1 MGLNRFMRA
10 MMVVFITANCITINP
25 DIIFAATDSEDS
37 SLNTDE
43 WEEEKTE
50 EQPSEV
56 NTGPRYETAR
66 EVSSRDIEEL
76 EKSNKVKNTNKA
88 DLIAML
94 KAKAEKGPNI
104 NNNNS
109 EQSEN
114 VAINEEASG
123 SDRPAIQVERR
134 HPGLPSDSAAEIKKR
149 RKAIASSDSELE
161 SLTYPDKPTKATKKK
176 VAKASVTDTSESDLD
191 SSMQSADESTPQPLK
206 ANQQPFFPKVFKK
219 IKDAG
224 KWVRDKIDE
233 NPEVKKAIVD
243 KSAGLI
249 DQLLTKKKN
258 EEVNAS
264 DFPPPPTDEELRLA
278 LPETPMLLG
287 FNAPAT
293 SEPSS
298 FEFPPPPTDEELR
311 LALPETPMLLGF
323 NAPAT
328 SEPSSFEFPPPPTD
342 EELRLALPETPMLLG
357 FNAPATSEPSSFE
370 FPPPPTEDELEIMR
384 ETAPSLDSSFTS
396 GDLASLRSAINRH
409 SQNFSDF
416 PPMPTEEELNGRGGI
431 PTSEEFSSLN
441 SGDFTDDEN
450 SETTEEEI
458 DRLADLR
465 DRGTG
470 KHSRNAGFLP
480 LNPFTSSPVPS
491 LTPKVPK
498 ISAPAL
504 ITDITKK
511 APFKNPPQPLNVFN
525 KKTTTKTAP
534 KKITPVNT
542 APKLAALP
550 ITKAQETELGENK
563 APFIEKQAE
572 TNNRPIDMPS
582 LPVIQKE
589 VTERNK
595 EEMKPQTEEK
605 VVGESEP
612 ANNVNGKKRSAGI
625 EEGKLIAKSAE
636 DEKAKEEP
644 VNHTTLILAMLAI
657 GVFSLG
663 AVIKIIQLR
672 KNS

>member
-109 EQSEN
+109 EQSDN

-149 RKAIASSDSELE
+149 RKAIASSDSELK

-298 FEFPPPPTDEELR
+298 FEFPPPPT
-311 LALPETPMLLGF
+311 
-323 NAPAT
+323 
-328 SEPSSFEFPPPPTD
+328 
-342 EELRLALPETPMLLG
+342 
-357 FNAPATSEPSSFE
+357 
-370 FPPPPTEDELEIMR
+370 EDELEIMR

-416 PPMPTEEELNGRGGI
+416 PLMPTEEELNGRGGI

-491 LTPKVPK
+491 LSPKVSK

-550 ITKAQETELGENK
+550 ITKAQETALGENK

>member
-66 EVSSRDIEEL
+66 EVSSRDIKEL
-76 EKSNKVKNTNKA
+76 EKSNKVRNTNKA

-94 KAKAEKGPNI
+94 KEKAEKGPN
-104 NNNNS
+104 NNNNNG
-109 EQSEN
+109 EQTGN

-123 SDRPAIQVERR
+123 VDRPTLQVERR
-134 HPGLPSDSAAEIKKR
+134 HPGLSSDSAAEIKKR

-161 SLTYPDKPTKATKKK
+161 SLTYPDKPTTKANKRK
-176 VAKASVTDTSESDLD
+176 VAKESVVDASESDLD

-206 ANQQPFFPKVFKK
+206 ANQKPFFPKVFKK

-249 DQLLTKKKN
+249 DQLLTKKKS

-287 FNAPAT
+287 FNAP
-293 SEPSS
+293 
-298 FEFPPPPTDEELR
+298 
-311 LALPETPMLLGF
+311 TP
-323 NAPAT
+323 

-409 SQNFSDF
+409 SENFSDF
-416 PPMPTEEELNGRGGI
+416 PPIPTEGELNGGGDR
-431 PTSEEFSSLN
+431 PTSEGFSSMN

-480 LNPFTSSPVPS
+480 LNPFISSPVPS

-504 ITDITKK
+504 ISDITKK
-511 APFKNPPQPLNVFN
+511 APFKNPSQPLNVFN
-525 KKTTTKTAP
+525 KKTTTKTVT
-534 KKITPVNT
+534 KKPTPVKT
-542 APKLAALP
+542 APKLAELP
-550 ITKAQETELGENK
+550 ATKPQETVLRENK
-563 APFIEKQAE
+563 TPFIEKQAE
-572 TNNRPIDMPS
+572 TNKQSINMPS

-589 VTERNK
+589 ATESDK

-605 VVGESEP
+605 MVEESES
-612 ANNVNGKKRSAGI
+612 ANNANGKNRSAGI

-644 VNHTTLILAMLAI
+644 GNHTTLILAMLAI

-663 AVIKIIQLR
+663 AFIKIIQLR
-672 KNS
+672 KNN

>member
-66 EVSSRDIEEL
+66 EVSSRDIKEL
-76 EKSNKVKNTNKA
+76 EKSNKVRNTNKA

-94 KAKAEKGPNI
+94 KEKAEKGPN
-104 NNNNS
+104 NNNNNG
-109 EQSEN
+109 EQTEN
-114 VAINEEASG
+114 AAINEEASG
-123 SDRPAIQVERR
+123 ADRPAIQVERR

-161 SLTYPDKPTKATKKK
+161 SLTYPDKPTKVNKKK
-176 VAKASVTDTSESDLD
+176 VAKESVADASESDLD
-191 SSMQSADESTPQPLK
+191 SSMQSADESSPQPLK

-249 DQLLTKKKN
+249 DQLLTKKKS

-328 SEPSSFEFPPPPTD
+328 SEPSSFEFPPPPT
-342 EELRLALPETPMLLG
+342 
-357 FNAPATSEPSSFE
+357 
-370 FPPPPTEDELEIMR
+370 EDELEIIR
-384 ETAPSLDSSFTS
+384 ETASSLDSSFTR
-396 GDLASLRSAINRH
+396 GDLASLRNAINRH

-416 PPMPTEEELNGRGGI
+416 PPIPTEEELNGGGDR
-431 PTSEEFSSLN
+431 PTSEGFSSMN

-480 LNPFTSSPVPS
+480 LNPFISSPVPS

-504 ITDITKK
+504 ISDITKK
-511 APFKNPPQPLNVFN
+511 APFKNPSQPLNVFN
-525 KKTTTKTAP
+525 KKTTTKTVT
-534 KKITPVNT
+534 KKPTPVKT
-542 APKLAALP
+542 APKLAELP
-550 ITKAQETELGENK
+550 ATKPQETVLRENK
-563 APFIEKQAE
+563 TPFIEKQAE
-572 TNNRPIDMPS
+572 TNKQSINMPS

-589 VTERNK
+589 ATESDK

-605 VVGESEP
+605 MVEESES
-612 ANNVNGKKRSAGI
+612 ANNANGKNRSAGI

-644 VNHTTLILAMLAI
+644 GNHTTLILAMLAI

-663 AVIKIIQLR
+663 AFIKIIQLR
-672 KNS
+672 KNN

>member
-1 MGLNRFMRA
+1 MRA

-109 EQSEN
+109 EQTEN
-114 VAINEEASG
+114 AAINEEASG
-123 SDRPAIQVERR
+123 ADRPAIQVERR

-161 SLTYPDKPTKATKKK
+161 SLTYLDKPTKANKKK
-176 VAKASVTDTSESDLD
+176 VAKASVADASESDLD
-191 SSMQSADESTPQPLK
+191 SSMQSADESSPQPLK

-243 KSAGLI
+243 KGAGLI

-264 DFPPPPTDEELRLA
+264 D
-278 LPETPMLLG
+278 
-287 FNAPAT
+287 
-293 SEPSS
+293 
-298 FEFPPPPTDEELR
+298 
-311 LALPETPMLLGF
+311 
-323 NAPAT
+323 
-328 SEPSSFEFPPPPTD
+328 FPPPPTD

-409 SQNFSDF
+409 SENFSDF
-416 PPMPTEEELNGRGGI
+416 PPIPTEEELNGRGGR

-491 LTPKVPK
+491 LSPKVSK
-498 ISAPAL
+498 KSAPAL
-504 ITDITKK
+504 ISDITKK

-525 KKTTTKTAP
+525 KKTATKTAS

-542 APKLAALP
+542 SPKLAALP
-550 ITKAQETELGENK
+550 ITKAQETALGENK

-572 TNNRPIDMPS
+572 PNNQPIDMPS

-605 VVGESEP
+605 MVGESEP

-636 DEKAKEEP
+636 DEKAKEESA
-644 VNHTTLILAMLAI
+644 NHTTLILAMLAM

-663 AVIKIIQLR
+663 AFIKIIQLR

>member
-109 EQSEN
+109 EQSDN

-298 FEFPPPPTDEELR
+298 FEFPPPPT
-311 LALPETPMLLGF
+311 
-323 NAPAT
+323 
-328 SEPSSFEFPPPPTD
+328 
-342 EELRLALPETPMLLG
+342 
-357 FNAPATSEPSSFE
+357 
-370 FPPPPTEDELEIMR
+370 EDELEIMR

-416 PPMPTEEELNGRGGI
+416 PLMPTEEELNGRGGI

-491 LTPKVPK
+491 LSPKVSK

-550 ITKAQETELGENK
+550 ITKAQETALGENK

-605 VVGESEP
+605 VVGESES

>member
-1 MGLNRFMRA
+1 VGLNRFMRA

-109 EQSEN
+109 EQSDN

-298 FEFPPPPTDEELR
+298 FEFPPPPT
-311 LALPETPMLLGF
+311 
-323 NAPAT
+323 
-328 SEPSSFEFPPPPTD
+328 
-342 EELRLALPETPMLLG
+342 
-357 FNAPATSEPSSFE
+357 
-370 FPPPPTEDELEIMR
+370 EDELEIMR

-416 PPMPTEEELNGRGGI
+416 PPIPTEEELNGRGGI

-550 ITKAQETELGENK
+550 ITKAQETALGENK

-595 EEMKPQTEEK
+595 EEMKPQTEGK

>member
-109 EQSEN
+109 EQTEN
-114 VAINEEASG
+114 AAINEEASG
-123 SDRPAIQVERR
+123 VDRPAIQVERR

-161 SLTYPDKPTKATKKK
+161 SLTYLDKPTKANKKK

-243 KSAGLI
+243 KGAGLI

-264 DFPPPPTDEELRLA
+264 DFPA
-278 LPETPMLLG
+278 
-287 FNAPAT
+287 
-293 SEPSS
+293 
-298 FEFPPPPTDEELR
+298 
-311 LALPETPMLLGF
+311 
-323 NAPAT
+323 
-328 SEPSSFEFPPPPTD
+328 PPTD

-409 SQNFSDF
+409 SENFSDF
-416 PPMPTEEELNGRGGI
+416 PPIPTEEELNGRGGR

-491 LTPKVPK
+491 LSPKVSK
-498 ISAPAL
+498 KSAPAL
-504 ITDITKK
+504 ISDITKK
-511 APFKNPPQPLNVFN
+511 APFKNPTQPLNVFN
-525 KKTTTKTAP
+525 KKTATKTAS

-542 APKLAALP
+542 SPKLAALP
-550 ITKAQETELGENK
+550 ITKAQETALGENK

-572 TNNRPIDMPS
+572 PNNQPIDMPS

-605 VVGESEP
+605 MVGESEP

-636 DEKAKEEP
+636 DEKAKEESA
-644 VNHTTLILAMLAI
+644 NHTTLILAMLAM

-663 AVIKIIQLR
+663 AFIKIIQLR

>member
-66 EVSSRDIEEL
+66 EVSSRDIKEL
-76 EKSNKVKNTNKA
+76 EKSNKVRNTNKA

-94 KAKAEKGPNI
+94 KEKAEKGPN
-104 NNNNS
+104 NNNNNG
-109 EQSEN
+109 EQTGN

-123 SDRPAIQVERR
+123 VDRPTLQVERR
-134 HPGLPSDSAAEIKKR
+134 HPGLSSDSAAEIKKR

-161 SLTYPDKPTKATKKK
+161 SLTYPDKPTKANKRK
-176 VAKASVTDTSESDLD
+176 VARESVVDASESGLD
-191 SSMQSADESTPQPLK
+191 SSMQSADESSPQPLK

-249 DQLLTKKKN
+249 DQLLTKKKS

-328 SEPSSFEFPPPPTD
+328 SEPSSFEFPPPPT
-342 EELRLALPETPMLLG
+342 
-357 FNAPATSEPSSFE
+357 
-370 FPPPPTEDELEIMR
+370 EDELEIIR
-384 ETAPSLDSSFTS
+384 ETASSLDSSFTR
-396 GDLASLRSAINRH
+396 GDLASLRNAINRH

-416 PPMPTEEELNGRGGI
+416 PPIPTEEELNGGGDR
-431 PTSEEFSSLN
+431 PTSEGFSSMN

-480 LNPFTSSPVPS
+480 LNPFISSPVPS

-504 ITDITKK
+504 ISDITKK
-511 APFKNPPQPLNVFN
+511 APFKNPSQPLNVFN
-525 KKTTTKTAP
+525 KKTTTKTVT
-534 KKITPVNT
+534 KKPTPVKT
-542 APKLAALP
+542 APKLAELP
-550 ITKAQETELGENK
+550 ATKPQETVLRENK
-563 APFIEKQAE
+563 TPFIEKQAE
-572 TNNRPIDMPS
+572 TNKQSINMPS

-589 VTERNK
+589 ATESDK

-605 VVGESEP
+605 MVEESES
-612 ANNVNGKKRSAGI
+612 ANNANGKNRSAGI

-644 VNHTTLILAMLAI
+644 GNHTTLILAMLAI

-663 AVIKIIQLR
+663 AFIKIIQLR
-672 KNS
+672 KNN

>member
-1 MGLNRFMRA
+1 MRA

-43 WEEEKTE
+43 WEEEKME

-109 EQSEN
+109 EQTEN
-114 VAINEEASG
+114 AAINEEASG
-123 SDRPAIQVERR
+123 ADRPAIQVERR
-134 HPGLPSDSAAEIKKR
+134 HPGLSSDSAAEIKKR

-161 SLTYPDKPTKATKKK
+161 SLTYPDKPTKANKKK
-176 VAKASVTDTSESDLD
+176 VAKESVADASESDLD
-191 SSMQSADESTPQPLK
+191 SSMQSADESSPQPLK

-278 LPETPMLLG
+278 V
-287 FNAPAT
+287 
-293 SEPSS
+293 
-298 FEFPPPPTDEELR
+298 
-311 LALPETPMLLGF
+311 
-323 NAPAT
+323 
-328 SEPSSFEFPPPPTD
+328 
-342 EELRLALPETPMLLG
+342 PETPMLLG

-384 ETAPSLDSSFTS
+384 GTAPLLDSSFTS

-409 SQNFSDF
+409 SENFSDF
-416 PPMPTEEELNGRGGI
+416 PPIPTEEELNGRGGR

-480 LNPFTSSPVPS
+480 LNPFTSSPVSS
-491 LTPKVPK
+491 LSPKVPK

-504 ITDITKK
+504 ISDITKK
-511 APFKNPPQPLNVFN
+511 VPFKNPPQPLNVFN
-525 KKTTTKTAP
+525 KKTTTKKVP
-534 KKITPVNT
+534 QKITLVNS

-550 ITKAQETELGENK
+550 ITKAQETALGENK

-572 TNNRPIDMPS
+572 PNNQLIDMPS
-582 LPVIQKE
+582 LPVIKKE

-605 VVGESEP
+605 MVGESEP

-644 VNHTTLILAMLAI
+644 ANHTTLILAMLAM

-663 AVIKIIQLR
+663 AFIKIIQLR

>member
-328 SEPSSFEFPPPPTD
+328 SEPSSFEFPPPPT
-342 EELRLALPETPMLLG
+342 
-357 FNAPATSEPSSFE
+357 
-370 FPPPPTEDELEIMR
+370 EDELEIMR

-416 PPMPTEEELNGRGGI
+416 PPIPTEEELNGRGGI

-550 ITKAQETELGENK
+550 ITKAQETALGENK

>member
-328 SEPSSFEFPPPPTD
+328 SEPSSFEFPPPPT
-342 EELRLALPETPMLLG
+342 
-357 FNAPATSEPSSFE
+357 
-370 FPPPPTEDELEIMR
+370 EDELEIMR

-416 PPMPTEEELNGRGGI
+416 PPIPTEEELNGRGGI

-550 ITKAQETELGENK
+550 ITKAQETALGENK

-636 DEKAKEEP
+636 DEKVKEEP

>member
-66 EVSSRDIEEL
+66 EVSSRDIKEL
-76 EKSNKVKNTNKA
+76 EKSNKVRNTNKA

-94 KAKAEKGPNI
+94 KEKAEKGPNI

-109 EQSEN
+109 EQTEN
-114 VAINEEASG
+114 AAINEEASG
-123 SDRPAIQVERR
+123 ADRPAIQVERR

-161 SLTYPDKPTKATKKK
+161 SLTYPDKPTKVNKKK
-176 VAKASVTDTSESDLD
+176 VAKESVADASESDLD
-191 SSMQSADESTPQPLK
+191 SSMQSADESSPQPLK

-249 DQLLTKKKN
+249 DQLLTKKKS

-328 SEPSSFEFPPPPTD
+328 SEPSSFEFPPPPT
-342 EELRLALPETPMLLG
+342 
-357 FNAPATSEPSSFE
+357 
-370 FPPPPTEDELEIMR
+370 EDELEIIR
-384 ETAPSLDSSFTS
+384 ETASSLDSSFTR
-396 GDLASLRSAINRH
+396 GDLASMRNAINRH

-416 PPMPTEEELNGRGGI
+416 PPIPTEEELNGRGGR

-480 LNPFTSSPVPS
+480 LNPFASSPVPS
-491 LTPKVPK
+491 LSPKVSK

-504 ITDITKK
+504 ISDITKK
-511 APFKNPPQPLNVFN
+511 TPFKNPSQPLNVFN
-525 KKTTTKTAP
+525 KKTTTKTVT
-534 KKITPVNT
+534 KKPTPVKT
-542 APKLAALP
+542 APKLAELP
-550 ITKAQETELGENK
+550 ATKPQETVLRENK
-563 APFIEKQAE
+563 TPFIEKQAE
-572 TNNRPIDMPS
+572 TNKQSINMPS

-589 VTERNK
+589 ATESDK

-605 VVGESEP
+605 MVEESES
-612 ANNVNGKKRSAGI
+612 ANNANGKNRSAGI

-644 VNHTTLILAMLAI
+644 GNHTTLILAMLAI

-663 AVIKIIQLR
+663 AFIKIIQLR
-672 KNS
+672 KNN

>member
-66 EVSSRDIEEL
+66 EVSSRDIKEL
-76 EKSNKVKNTNKA
+76 EKSNKVRNTNKA

-109 EQSEN
+109 EQTEN
-114 VAINEEASG
+114 AAINEEASG
-123 SDRPAIQVERR
+123 ADRPAIQVERR

-161 SLTYPDKPTKATKKK
+161 SLTYPDKPTKVNKKK
-176 VAKASVTDTSESDLD
+176 VAKESVADASESDLD
-191 SSMQSADESTPQPLK
+191 SSMQSADESSPQPLK

-249 DQLLTKKKN
+249 DQLLTKKKS

-278 LPETPMLLG
+278 LPETPMLLD
-287 FNAPAT
+287 FNAPT
-293 SEPSS
+293 
-298 FEFPPPPTDEELR
+298 
-311 LALPETPMLLGF
+311 
-323 NAPAT
+323 T

-370 FPPPPTEDELEIMR
+370 FPPPPTEDELEIIR
-384 ETAPSLDSSFTS
+384 ETASSLDSSFTR
-396 GDLASLRSAINRH
+396 GDLASLRNAINRH

-416 PPMPTEEELNGRGGI
+416 PPIPTEEELNGGGDR
-431 PTSEEFSSLN
+431 PTSEGFSSMN

-480 LNPFTSSPVPS
+480 LNPFISSPVPS

-504 ITDITKK
+504 ISDITKK
-511 APFKNPPQPLNVFN
+511 APFKNPSQPLNVFN
-525 KKTTTKTAP
+525 KKTTTKTVT
-534 KKITPVNT
+534 KKPTPVKT
-542 APKLAALP
+542 APKLAELP
-550 ITKAQETELGENK
+550 ATKPQETVLRENK
-563 APFIEKQAE
+563 TPFIEKQAE
-572 TNNRPIDMPS
+572 TNKQSINMPS

-589 VTERNK
+589 ATESDK

-605 VVGESEP
+605 MVEESES
-612 ANNVNGKKRSAGI
+612 ANNANGKNRSAGI

-644 VNHTTLILAMLAI
+644 GNHTTLILAMLAI

-663 AVIKIIQLR
+663 AFIKIIQLR
-672 KNS
+672 KNN

>member
-66 EVSSRDIEEL
+66 EVSSRDIKEL
-76 EKSNKVKNTNKA
+76 EKSNKVRNTNKA

-94 KAKAEKGPNI
+94 KEKAEKGPNI

-109 EQSEN
+109 EQTEN
-114 VAINEEASG
+114 AAINEEASG
-123 SDRPAIQVERR
+123 ADRPAIQVERR

-161 SLTYPDKPTKATKKK
+161 SLTYPDKPTKVNKKK
-176 VAKASVTDTSESDLD
+176 VAKESVADASESDLD

-206 ANQQPFFPKVFKK
+206 ANQKPFFPKVFKK

-249 DQLLTKKKN
+249 DQLLTKKKS

-278 LPETPMLLG
+278 LPETPMLL
-287 FNAPAT
+287 
-293 SEPSS
+293 
-298 FEFPPPPTDEELR
+298 D
-311 LALPETPMLLGF
+311 
-323 NAPAT
+323 
-328 SEPSSFEFPPPPTD
+328 
-342 EELRLALPETPMLLG
+342 

-409 SQNFSDF
+409 SENFSDF
-416 PPMPTEEELNGRGGI
+416 PPIPTEEELNGRGGR

-465 DRGTG
+465 DRGRG

-491 LTPKVPK
+491 LSPKVSK

-504 ITDITKK
+504 ISDITKK
-511 APFKNPPQPLNVFN
+511 TPFKNPSQPLNVFN
-525 KKTTTKTAP
+525 KKTTTKTVT
-534 KKITPVNT
+534 KKPTPVKT
-542 APKLAALP
+542 APKLAELP
-550 ITKAQETELGENK
+550 ATKPQETVLRENK
-563 APFIEKQAE
+563 TPFIEKQAE
-572 TNNRPIDMPS
+572 TNKQSINMPS

-589 VTERNK
+589 ATESDK

-605 VVGESEP
+605 MVEESES
-612 ANNVNGKKRSAGI
+612 ANNANGKNRSAGI

-644 VNHTTLILAMLAI
+644 GNHTTLILAMLAI

-663 AVIKIIQLR
+663 AFIKIIQLR
-672 KNS
+672 KNN

>member
-109 EQSEN
+109 EQSDN

-298 FEFPPPPTDEELR
+298 FEFPPPPT
-311 LALPETPMLLGF
+311 
-323 NAPAT
+323 
-328 SEPSSFEFPPPPTD
+328 
-342 EELRLALPETPMLLG
+342 
-357 FNAPATSEPSSFE
+357 
-370 FPPPPTEDELEIMR
+370 EDELEIMR

-416 PPMPTEEELNGRGGI
+416 PLMPTEEELNGRGGI

-458 DRLADLR
+458 DCLADLR

-491 LTPKVPK
+491 LSPKVSK

-550 ITKAQETELGENK
+550 ITKAQETALGENK

>member
-1 MGLNRFMRA
+1 MRA

-298 FEFPPPPTDEELR
+298 FEFPPPPT
-311 LALPETPMLLGF
+311 
-323 NAPAT
+323 
-328 SEPSSFEFPPPPTD
+328 
-342 EELRLALPETPMLLG
+342 
-357 FNAPATSEPSSFE
+357 
-370 FPPPPTEDELEIMR
+370 EDELEIMR

-416 PPMPTEEELNGRGGI
+416 PPIPTEEELNGRGGI

-572 TNNRPIDMPS
+572 TNNLPIDMPS

-644 VNHTTLILAMLAI
+644 VNHTTLILAMFAI

>member
-298 FEFPPPPTDEELR
+298 FEFPPPPT
-311 LALPETPMLLGF
+311 
-323 NAPAT
+323 
-328 SEPSSFEFPPPPTD
+328 
-342 EELRLALPETPMLLG
+342 
-357 FNAPATSEPSSFE
+357 
-370 FPPPPTEDELEIMR
+370 EDELEIMR

-416 PPMPTEEELNGRGGI
+416 PPIPTEEELNGRGGI
-431 PTSEEFSSLN
+431 PTSEEFISLN

-595 EEMKPQTEEK
+595 EEMKPQTEGK

>member
-1 MGLNRFMRA
+1 MRA

-66 EVSSRDIEEL
+66 EVSSRDIKEL
-76 EKSNKVKNTNKA
+76 EKSNKVRNTNKA

-94 KAKAEKGPNI
+94 KEKAEKGPN
-104 NNNNS
+104 NNNNNG
-109 EQSEN
+109 EQTGN

-123 SDRPAIQVERR
+123 VDRPTLQVERR

-161 SLTYPDKPTKATKKK
+161 SLTYLDKPTKANKKK
-176 VAKASVTDTSESDLD
+176 VAKESVADASESDLD
-191 SSMQSADESTPQPLK
+191 SSMQSADESSPQPLK

-249 DQLLTKKKN
+249 DQLLTKKKS

-287 FNAPAT
+287 FNAPT
-293 SEPSS
+293 
-298 FEFPPPPTDEELR
+298 
-311 LALPETPMLLGF
+311 
-323 NAPAT
+323 T

-409 SQNFSDF
+409 SENFSDF
-416 PPMPTEEELNGRGGI
+416 PPIPTEGELNGGGDR
-431 PTSEEFSSLN
+431 PTSEGFSSMN

-480 LNPFTSSPVPS
+480 LNPFISSPVPS

-504 ITDITKK
+504 ISDITKK
-511 APFKNPPQPLNVFN
+511 APFKNPSQPLNVFN
-525 KKTTTKTAP
+525 KKTTTKTVT
-534 KKITPVNT
+534 KKPTPVKT
-542 APKLAALP
+542 APKLAELP
-550 ITKAQETELGENK
+550 ATKPQETVLRENK
-563 APFIEKQAE
+563 TPFIEKQAE
-572 TNNRPIDMPS
+572 TNKQSINMPS

-589 VTERNK
+589 ATESDK

-605 VVGESEP
+605 MVEESES
-612 ANNVNGKKRSAGI
+612 ANNANGKNRSAGI

-644 VNHTTLILAMLAI
+644 GNHTTLILAMLAI

-663 AVIKIIQLR
+663 AFIKIIQLR
-672 KNS
+672 KNN

>member
-328 SEPSSFEFPPPPTD
+328 SEPSSFEFPPPPT
-342 EELRLALPETPMLLG
+342 
-357 FNAPATSEPSSFE
+357 
-370 FPPPPTEDELEIMR
+370 EDELEIMR

-416 PPMPTEEELNGRGGI
+416 PPIPTEEELNGRGGI

-498 ISAPAL
+498 INAPAL

-550 ITKAQETELGENK
+550 ITKAQETALGENK

-644 VNHTTLILAMLAI
+644 VNHTTLILAVLAI

>member
-66 EVSSRDIEEL
+66 EVSSRDIKEL
-76 EKSNKVKNTNKA
+76 EKSNKVRNTNKA

-94 KAKAEKGPNI
+94 KEKAEKGPN
-104 NNNNS
+104 NNNNNG
-109 EQSEN
+109 EQTGN

-123 SDRPAIQVERR
+123 VDRPTLQVERR

-161 SLTYPDKPTKATKKK
+161 SLTYPDKPTKVNKKK
-176 VAKASVTDTSESDLD
+176 VAKESVADASESDLD
-191 SSMQSADESTPQPLK
+191 SSMQSADESSPQPLK

-249 DQLLTKKKN
+249 DQLLTKKKS

-328 SEPSSFEFPPPPTD
+328 SEPSSFEFPPPPT
-342 EELRLALPETPMLLG
+342 
-357 FNAPATSEPSSFE
+357 
-370 FPPPPTEDELEIMR
+370 EDELEIIR
-384 ETAPSLDSSFTS
+384 ETASSLDSSFTR
-396 GDLASLRSAINRH
+396 GDLASLRNAINRH

-416 PPMPTEEELNGRGGI
+416 PPIPTEEELNGGGDR
-431 PTSEEFSSLN
+431 PTSEGFSSMN

-450 SETTEEEI
+450 IETTEEEI

-480 LNPFTSSPVPS
+480 LNPFISSPVPS

-504 ITDITKK
+504 ISDITKK
-511 APFKNPPQPLNVFN
+511 APFKNPSQPLNVFN
-525 KKTTTKTAP
+525 KKTTTKTVT
-534 KKITPVNT
+534 KKPTPVKT
-542 APKLAALP
+542 APKLAELP
-550 ITKAQETELGENK
+550 ATKPQETVLRENK
-563 APFIEKQAE
+563 TPFIEKQAE
-572 TNNRPIDMPS
+572 TNKQSINMPS

-589 VTERNK
+589 ATESDK

-605 VVGESEP
+605 MVEESES
-612 ANNVNGKKRSAGI
+612 ANNANGKNRSAGI

-644 VNHTTLILAMLAI
+644 GNHTTLILAMLAI

-663 AVIKIIQLR
+663 AFIKIIQLR
-672 KNS
+672 RNN

>member
-109 EQSEN
+109 EQSDN

-219 IKDAG
+219 IKDAD

-298 FEFPPPPTDEELR
+298 FEFPPPPT
-311 LALPETPMLLGF
+311 
-323 NAPAT
+323 
-328 SEPSSFEFPPPPTD
+328 
-342 EELRLALPETPMLLG
+342 
-357 FNAPATSEPSSFE
+357 
-370 FPPPPTEDELEIMR
+370 EDELEIMR

-416 PPMPTEEELNGRGGI
+416 PLMPTEEELNGRGGI

-491 LTPKVPK
+491 LSPKVSK

-550 ITKAQETELGENK
+550 ITKAQETALGENK

>member
-43 WEEEKTE
+43 WEEKTE

-109 EQSEN
+109 EQTEN

-123 SDRPAIQVERR
+123 ADRPAIQVERR

-161 SLTYPDKPTKATKKK
+161 SLTYLDKPTKANKKK
-176 VAKASVTDTSESDLD
+176 VAKESVADASESDLD
-191 SSMQSADESTPQPLK
+191 SSMQSADESSPQPLK

-249 DQLLTKKKN
+249 DQLLTKKKK

-328 SEPSSFEFPPPPTD
+328 P
-342 EELRLALPETPMLLG
+342 
-357 FNAPATSEPSSFE
+357 EPSSFE

-384 ETAPSLDSSFTS
+384 GTAPSLDSSFTS

-409 SQNFSDF
+409 SENFSDF
-416 PPMPTEEELNGRGGI
+416 PPIPTEEELNGRGGR

-491 LTPKVPK
+491 LSPKVSK

-504 ITDITKK
+504 ISDITKK

-525 KKTTTKTAP
+525 KKTTTKTAS

-542 APKLAALP
+542 SPKLAALP
-550 ITKAQETELGENK
+550 IMKAQETALGENK

-572 TNNRPIDMPS
+572 PNNQPIDMPS

-605 VVGESEP
+605 MVGESEP

-644 VNHTTLILAMLAI
+644 ANHTTLILAMLAM

-663 AVIKIIQLR
+663 AFIKIIQLR

>member
-1 MGLNRFMRA
+1 MRA

-109 EQSEN
+109 EQTEN
-114 VAINEEASG
+114 AAISEEASG
-123 SDRPAIQVERR
+123 ADRPAIQVERR

-161 SLTYPDKPTKATKKK
+161 SLTYLDKPTKANKKK

-243 KSAGLI
+243 KGAGLI

-264 DFPPPPTDEELRLA
+264 DFPA
-278 LPETPMLLG
+278 
-287 FNAPAT
+287 
-293 SEPSS
+293 
-298 FEFPPPPTDEELR
+298 
-311 LALPETPMLLGF
+311 
-323 NAPAT
+323 
-328 SEPSSFEFPPPPTD
+328 PPTD

-409 SQNFSDF
+409 SENFSDF
-416 PPMPTEEELNGRGGI
+416 PPIPTEEELNGRGGR

-491 LTPKVPK
+491 LSPKVSK

-504 ITDITKK
+504 ISDITKK
-511 APFKNPPQPLNVFN
+511 APFENPPQPLNVFN
-525 KKTTTKTAP
+525 KKTTTKTAS

-542 APKLAALP
+542 SPKLAALP
-550 ITKAQETELGENK
+550 ITKAQETALGENK
-563 APFIEKQAE
+563 APFREKQAE
-572 TNNRPIDMPS
+572 PNNQPIDMPS

-595 EEMKPQTEEK
+595 EEMKPPTEEK
-605 VVGESEP
+605 MVGESES

-644 VNHTTLILAMLAI
+644 ANHTTLILAMLAM

-663 AVIKIIQLR
+663 AFIKIIQLR

>member
-109 EQSEN
+109 EQTEN
-114 VAINEEASG
+114 AAINEEASG
-123 SDRPAIQVERR
+123 ADRPAIQVERR

-161 SLTYPDKPTKATKKK
+161 SLTYLDKPTKANKKK

-243 KSAGLI
+243 KGAGLI

-264 DFPPPPTDEELRLA
+264 DFPAPPADEELRLA

-298 FEFPPPPTDEELR
+298 FEFP
-311 LALPETPMLLGF
+311 A
-323 NAPAT
+323 
-328 SEPSSFEFPPPPTD
+328 PPTD

-409 SQNFSDF
+409 SENFSDF
-416 PPMPTEEELNGRGGI
+416 PPIPTEEELNGRGGR

-491 LTPKVPK
+491 LSPKVSK

-504 ITDITKK
+504 ISDITKK
-511 APFKNPPQPLNVFN
+511 APFENPPQPLNVFN
-525 KKTTTKTAP
+525 KKTATKTAS

-542 APKLAALP
+542 SPKLAALP
-550 ITKAQETELGENK
+550 ITKAQETALGENK

-572 TNNRPIDMPS
+572 PNNQPIDMPS

-605 VVGESEP
+605 MVGESEP

-636 DEKAKEEP
+636 DEKAKEESA
-644 VNHTTLILAMLAI
+644 NHTTLILAMLAM

-663 AVIKIIQLR
+663 AFIKIIQLR

>member
-328 SEPSSFEFPPPPTD
+328 SEPSSFEFPPPPT
-342 EELRLALPETPMLLG
+342 
-357 FNAPATSEPSSFE
+357 
-370 FPPPPTEDELEIMR
+370 EDELEIMR

-458 DRLADLR
+458 DRLTDLR

-491 LTPKVPK
+491 LTPKVSK

-504 ITDITKK
+504 ITDVTKK
-511 APFKNPPQPLNVFN
+511 APFKNPPQPLNLFN

>member
-1 MGLNRFMRA
+1 MRA

-109 EQSEN
+109 EQTEN
-114 VAINEEASG
+114 AAISEEASG
-123 SDRPAIQVERR
+123 ADRPAIQVERR

-161 SLTYPDKPTKATKKK
+161 SLTYLDKPTKANKKK

-243 KSAGLI
+243 KGAGLI

-293 SEPSS
+293 S
-298 FEFPPPPTDEELR
+298 
-311 LALPETPMLLGF
+311 G
-323 NAPAT
+323 
-328 SEPSSFEFPPPPTD
+328 
-342 EELRLALPETPMLLG
+342 
-357 FNAPATSEPSSFE
+357 PSSFE

-409 SQNFSDF
+409 SENFSDF
-416 PPMPTEEELNGRGGI
+416 PPIPTEEELNGRGGRS
-431 PTSEEFSSLN
+431 TSEEFSSLN

-491 LTPKVPK
+491 LSPKISK

-504 ITDITKK
+504 ISDITKK

-525 KKTTTKTAP
+525 KKTTTKTAS

-542 APKLAALP
+542 SPKLAALP
-550 ITKAQETELGENK
+550 ITKAQETALGENK
-563 APFIEKQAE
+563 APFREKRAE
-572 TNNRPIDMPS
+572 PNNQPIDMPS

-589 VTERNK
+589 VTEKNK

-605 VVGESEP
+605 MVGESEP

-644 VNHTTLILAMLAI
+644 ANHTTLILAMLAM

-663 AVIKIIQLR
+663 AFIKIIQLR

>member
-1 MGLNRFMRA
+1 MRA

-264 DFPPPPTDEELRLA
+264 DFPPPP
-278 LPETPMLLG
+278 
-287 FNAPAT
+287 
-293 SEPSS
+293 S
-298 FEFPPPPTDEELR
+298 
-311 LALPETPMLLGF
+311 
-323 NAPAT
+323 
-328 SEPSSFEFPPPPTD
+328 D

-491 LTPKVPK
+491 LSPKVSK

-504 ITDITKK
+504 ITDVTKK

>member
-328 SEPSSFEFPPPPTD
+328 SEPSSFEFPPPPT
-342 EELRLALPETPMLLG
+342 
-357 FNAPATSEPSSFE
+357 
-370 FPPPPTEDELEIMR
+370 EDELEIMR

-416 PPMPTEEELNGRGGI
+416 PPIPTEEELNGRGGI

-458 DRLADLR
+458 DCLADLR

-550 ITKAQETELGENK
+550 ITKAQETALGENK

>member
-109 EQSEN
+109 EQTEN
-114 VAINEEASG
+114 AAINEEASG
-123 SDRPAIQVERR
+123 ADRPAIQVERR

-161 SLTYPDKPTKATKKK
+161 SLTYPDKPTKVNKKK
-176 VAKASVTDTSESDLD
+176 VAKESVADASESDLD
-191 SSMQSADESTPQPLK
+191 SSMQSADESSPQPLK

-328 SEPSSFEFPPPPTD
+328 SEPSSFEFPPPPT
-342 EELRLALPETPMLLG
+342 
-357 FNAPATSEPSSFE
+357 
-370 FPPPPTEDELEIMR
+370 EDELEIMR

-416 PPMPTEEELNGRGGI
+416 PPIPTEEELNGRGGR

-458 DRLADLR
+458 DCLADLR
-465 DRGTG
+465 DRGIG

-491 LTPKVPK
+491 LSPKVSK
-498 ISAPAL
+498 KSAPAL
-504 ITDITKK
+504 ISDITKK

-525 KKTTTKTAP
+525 KKTATKTAS

-550 ITKAQETELGENK
+550 ITKAQETALGENK

-572 TNNRPIDMPS
+572 PNNQPIDMPS

-605 VVGESEP
+605 MVGESEP

-636 DEKAKEEP
+636 DEKAKEESA
-644 VNHTTLILAMLAI
+644 NHTTLILAMLAM

-663 AVIKIIQLR
+663 AFIKIIQLR

>member
-298 FEFPPPPTDEELR
+298 FEFPPPPT
-311 LALPETPMLLGF
+311 
-323 NAPAT
+323 
-328 SEPSSFEFPPPPTD
+328 
-342 EELRLALPETPMLLG
+342 
-357 FNAPATSEPSSFE
+357 
-370 FPPPPTEDELEIMR
+370 EDELEIMR

-480 LNPFTSSPVPS
+480 LNPFTSSPVLS
-491 LTPKVPK
+491 LSPKVSK

-550 ITKAQETELGENK
+550 ITKAQETALGENK

-595 EEMKPQTEEK
+595 EEMKSQTEEK

>member
-1 MGLNRFMRA
+1 MRA

-109 EQSEN
+109 EQTEN
-114 VAINEEASG
+114 AAISEEASG
-123 SDRPAIQVERR
+123 ADRPAIQVERR
-134 HPGLPSDSAAEIKKR
+134 HPGLSSDSAAEIKKR

-161 SLTYPDKPTKATKKK
+161 SLTYPDKPTKANKKK
-176 VAKASVTDTSESDLD
+176 VARESVADASESDLD
-191 SSMQSADESTPQPLK
+191 SSMQSADESSPQPLK

-298 FEFPPPPTDEELR
+298 FEFPPPPT
-311 LALPETPMLLGF
+311 
-323 NAPAT
+323 
-328 SEPSSFEFPPPPTD
+328 
-342 EELRLALPETPMLLG
+342 
-357 FNAPATSEPSSFE
+357 
-370 FPPPPTEDELEIMR
+370 EDELEIMR

-409 SQNFSDF
+409 SENFSDF
-416 PPMPTEEELNGRGGI
+416 PPIPTEEELNGRGGR

-491 LTPKVPK
+491 LSPKVSK

-504 ITDITKK
+504 ISDITKK
-511 APFKNPPQPLNVFN
+511 TPFKNPPQPLNVFN
-525 KKTTTKTAP
+525 KKTTTKTAS

-542 APKLAALP
+542 SPKLAALP
-550 ITKAQETELGENK
+550 ITKAQETALGENK

-572 TNNRPIDMPS
+572 ANNQPIDMPS
-582 LPVIQKE
+582 LPLIQKE

-644 VNHTTLILAMLAI
+644 ANHTTLILAMLAM

-663 AVIKIIQLR
+663 AFIKIIQLR

>member
-1 MGLNRFMRA
+1 MRA

-66 EVSSRDIEEL
+66 EVSSRDDIEEL

-298 FEFPPPPTDEELR
+298 FEFPPPPT
-311 LALPETPMLLGF
+311 
-323 NAPAT
+323 
-328 SEPSSFEFPPPPTD
+328 
-342 EELRLALPETPMLLG
+342 
-357 FNAPATSEPSSFE
+357 
-370 FPPPPTEDELEIMR
+370 EDELEIMR

-416 PPMPTEEELNGRGGI
+416 PPIPTEEELNGRGGI

-595 EEMKPQTEEK
+595 EEMKPQTEGK

>member
-66 EVSSRDIEEL
+66 EVSSRDIKEL
-76 EKSNKVKNTNKA
+76 EKSNKVRNTNKA

-109 EQSEN
+109 EQTEN
-114 VAINEEASG
+114 AAINEEASG
-123 SDRPAIQVERR
+123 ADRPAIQVERR

-161 SLTYPDKPTKATKKK
+161 SLTYPDKPTKVNKKK
-176 VAKASVTDTSESDLD
+176 VAKESVADASESDLD
-191 SSMQSADESTPQPLK
+191 SSMQSADESSPQPLK

-249 DQLLTKKKN
+249 DQLLTKKKS

-264 DFPPPPTDEELRLA
+264 D
-278 LPETPMLLG
+278 
-287 FNAPAT
+287 
-293 SEPSS
+293 
-298 FEFPPPPTDEELR
+298 
-311 LALPETPMLLGF
+311 
-323 NAPAT
+323 
-328 SEPSSFEFPPPPTD
+328 FPPPPTD

-409 SQNFSDF
+409 SENFSDF
-416 PPMPTEEELNGRGGI
+416 PPIPTEEELNGRGGR

-480 LNPFTSSPVPS
+480 LNPFISSPVPS

-504 ITDITKK
+504 ISDITKK
-511 APFKNPPQPLNVFN
+511 APFKNPSQPLNVFN
-525 KKTTTKTAP
+525 KKTTTKTVT
-534 KKITPVNT
+534 KKPTPVKT
-542 APKLAALP
+542 APKLAELP
-550 ITKAQETELGENK
+550 ATKPQETVLRENK
-563 APFIEKQAE
+563 TPFIEKQAE
-572 TNNRPIDMPS
+572 TNKQSINMPS

-589 VTERNK
+589 ATESDK

-605 VVGESEP
+605 MVEESES
-612 ANNVNGKKRSAGI
+612 ANNANGKNRSAGI

-644 VNHTTLILAMLAI
+644 GNHTTLILAMLAI
-657 GVFSLG
+657 GMFSLG
-663 AVIKIIQLR
+663 AFIKIIQLR
-672 KNS
+672 KNN

>member
-328 SEPSSFEFPPPPTD
+328 SEPSSFEFPPPPT
-342 EELRLALPETPMLLG
+342 
-357 FNAPATSEPSSFE
+357 
-370 FPPPPTEDELEIMR
+370 EDELEIMR

-491 LTPKVPK
+491 LSPKVSK

-550 ITKAQETELGENK
+550 ITKAQETALGENK

>member
-109 EQSEN
+109 EQTEN
-114 VAINEEASG
+114 AAINEEASG
-123 SDRPAIQVERR
+123 ADRPAIQVERR

-161 SLTYPDKPTKATKKK
+161 SLTYLDKPTKANKKK
-176 VAKASVTDTSESDLD
+176 VAKELVADASESDLD
-191 SSMQSADESTPQPLK
+191 SSMQSADESSPQPLK

-224 KWVRDKIDE
+224 RWVRDKIDE

-293 SEPSS
+293 S
-298 FEFPPPPTDEELR
+298 
-311 LALPETPMLLGF
+311 G
-323 NAPAT
+323 
-328 SEPSSFEFPPPPTD
+328 PSSFEFPPPPTD

-409 SQNFSDF
+409 SENFSDF
-416 PPMPTEEELNGRGGI
+416 PPIPTEEELNGRGGRS
-431 PTSEEFSSLN
+431 TSEEFSSLN

-491 LTPKVPK
+491 LSPKVSK

-504 ITDITKK
+504 ISDITKK

-525 KKTTTKTAP
+525 KKTTTKTAS

-542 APKLAALP
+542 SPKLAALP
-550 ITKAQETELGENK
+550 ITKAQETALGENK
-563 APFIEKQAE
+563 APFREKRAE
-572 TNNRPIDMPS
+572 PNNQPIDMPS

-589 VTERNK
+589 VTEKNK

-605 VVGESEP
+605 MVGESEP

-636 DEKAKEEP
+636 DEKAKEESA
-644 VNHTTLILAMLAI
+644 NHTTLILAMLAM

-663 AVIKIIQLR
+663 AFIKIIQLR

>member
-249 DQLLTKKKN
+249 DRLLTKKKN

-264 DFPPPPTDEELRLA
+264 D
-278 LPETPMLLG
+278 
-287 FNAPAT
+287 
-293 SEPSS
+293 
-298 FEFPPPPTDEELR
+298 FPPPPTDEELR

-491 LTPKVPK
+491 LSPKVSK

-550 ITKAQETELGENK
+550 ITKAQETALGENK

>member
-109 EQSEN
+109 EQTEN
-114 VAINEEASG
+114 AAINEEASG
-123 SDRPAIQVERR
+123 ADRPAIQVERR

-161 SLTYPDKPTKATKKK
+161 SLTYLDKPTKANKKK
-176 VAKASVTDTSESDLD
+176 VAKESVADASESDLD
-191 SSMQSADESTPQPLK
+191 SSMQSADESSPQPLK

-298 FEFPPPPTDEELR
+298 FDFPSPPTDEELR
-311 LALPETPMLLGF
+311 LALPET
-323 NAPAT
+323 
-328 SEPSSFEFPPPPTD
+328 S
-342 EELRLALPETPMLLG
+342 MLLG

-409 SQNFSDF
+409 SENFSDF
-416 PPMPTEEELNGRGGI
+416 PPIPTEEELNGRGGR

-465 DRGTG
+465 DRGIG

-491 LTPKVPK
+491 LSPKVSK

-504 ITDITKK
+504 ISDITKK

-525 KKTTTKTAP
+525 KKTTTKTAS

-542 APKLAALP
+542 SPKLAALP
-550 ITKAQETELGENK
+550 ITKAQETALGENK
-563 APFIEKQAE
+563 APFREKQAE
-572 TNNRPIDMPS
+572 PNNQPIDMPS

-605 VVGESEP
+605 MVGESEP

-644 VNHTTLILAMLAI
+644 ANHTTLILAMLAM

-663 AVIKIIQLR
+663 AFIKIIQLR

>member
-1 MGLNRFMRA
+1 MRA

-123 SDRPAIQVERR
+123 SDRPAIQMERR

-264 DFPPPPTDEELRLA
+264 D
-278 LPETPMLLG
+278 
-287 FNAPAT
+287 
-293 SEPSS
+293 
-298 FEFPPPPTDEELR
+298 FPPPPTDEELR

>member
-1 MGLNRFMRA
+1 MRA

-109 EQSEN
+109 EQSDN

-161 SLTYPDKPTKATKKK
+161 RLTYPDKPTKATKKK

-298 FEFPPPPTDEELR
+298 FEFPPPPT
-311 LALPETPMLLGF
+311 
-323 NAPAT
+323 
-328 SEPSSFEFPPPPTD
+328 
-342 EELRLALPETPMLLG
+342 
-357 FNAPATSEPSSFE
+357 
-370 FPPPPTEDELEIMR
+370 EDELEIMR

-416 PPMPTEEELNGRGGI
+416 PLMPTEEELNGRGGI

-491 LTPKVPK
+491 LSPKVSK

-550 ITKAQETELGENK
+550 ITKAQETALGENK

>member
-1 MGLNRFMRA
+1 MRA

-66 EVSSRDIEEL
+66 EVSSRDIKEL
-76 EKSNKVKNTNKA
+76 EKSNKVRNTNKA

-109 EQSEN
+109 EQTEN
-114 VAINEEASG
+114 AAINEEASG
-123 SDRPAIQVERR
+123 ADRPAIQVERR

-161 SLTYPDKPTKATKKK
+161 SLTYPDKPTKVNKKK
-176 VAKASVTDTSESDLD
+176 VAKESVADASESDLD
-191 SSMQSADESTPQPLK
+191 SSMQSADESSPQPLK

-249 DQLLTKKKN
+249 DQLLTKKKS

-298 FEFPPPPTDEELR
+298 FEFPPPPT
-311 LALPETPMLLGF
+311 
-323 NAPAT
+323 
-328 SEPSSFEFPPPPTD
+328 
-342 EELRLALPETPMLLG
+342 
-357 FNAPATSEPSSFE
+357 
-370 FPPPPTEDELEIMR
+370 EDELEIIR
-384 ETAPSLDSSFTS
+384 ETASSLDSSFTR
-396 GDLASLRSAINRH
+396 GDLASLRNAINRH

-416 PPMPTEEELNGRGGI
+416 PPIPTEEELNGRGGR

-480 LNPFTSSPVPS
+480 LNPFASSPVPS
-491 LTPKVPK
+491 LSPKVSK

-504 ITDITKK
+504 ISDITKK
-511 APFKNPPQPLNVFN
+511 APFKNPSQPLNVFN
-525 KKTTTKTAP
+525 KKTTTKTVT
-534 KKITPVNT
+534 KKPTPVKT
-542 APKLAALP
+542 APKLAELP
-550 ITKAQETELGENK
+550 ATKPQETVLRENK
-563 APFIEKQAE
+563 TPFIEKQAE
-572 TNNRPIDMPS
+572 TNKQSINMPS

-589 VTERNK
+589 ATESDK

-605 VVGESEP
+605 MVEESES
-612 ANNVNGKKRSAGI
+612 ANNANGKNRSAGI

-644 VNHTTLILAMLAI
+644 GNHTTLILAMLAI

-663 AVIKIIQLR
+663 AFIKIIQLR
-672 KNS
+672 KNN